1 MEVVWTEEQQKVIDL
16 RNRNILVSAAAG
28 SGKTAVLVERIISR
42 LTRENP
48 PLDVDRLLIM
58 TFTEAAA
65 AEMKERIGLAIEKA
79 LEEDPQNEHLKKQ
92 SVLIRTAKIMT
103 IHSFCNSVIREYF
116 HTIDLDPGFRVAE
129 EGELKLLKQE
139 VMKEILEAHY
149 ESGETEFFQFVE
161 HFATGKDDSSLEAS
175 ILQMYEFAESY
186 PIPKQWLQFCTMV
199 YQNGM
204 QEESAF
210 VNRLTAYIRNCLRDI
225 ANDMER
231 ALEICREDG
240 GPYMYEKTIEA
251 DKELLGPVLEANT
264 VEEWYQAFTGM
275 GKWDR
280 MAANRDPQ
288 VDKELAEYVKD
299 LRAGWKEEVDLI
311 KEKFFFQSPE
321 QMDEDLKA
329 CYPVMR
335 VLVDLTQEFC
345 EKFAE
350 KKTERNLIDF
360 GDMEHF
366 AIQILTKNEDGKLV
380 PSDVAKELQEK
391 YDEVMVDE
399 YQDSNLVQET
409 ILRSV
414 SRMTRGENNIFM
426 VGDVKQS
433 IYRFRLSRPE
443 LFMEKFDT
451 YSTEDGVCQ
460 RVDLHKNFR
469 SRKEVIDFVN
479 AVFFQIMKKEVG
491 NVLYDQKAA
500 LHVGA
505 DYESV
510 PGNETEVL
518 VIDTELE
525 EEIRG
530 KNQLN
535 ARELEAKV
543 IAARIHELMNAQKVW
558 DKSLG
563 NMRDVTYSDIVI
575 LTRSL
580 KGWADVIVRILKEE
594 GIPAYSES
602 KEGYFATLE
611 IGWMMDYLRV
621 LDNFRQD
628 IPLTAVLKSPF
639 GKCTNEELAQIRTMY
654 PNLPFHEAVLRV
666 AGIDPGAGQVE
677 TVVPEELRVKIK
689 AVFAQILEFRRRIS
703 YTAIHELLWEIME
716 ETGYR
721 EMIAAMPGG
730 EQRAA
735 NLKLL
740 IVKAKAFE
748 ATSYKGLFHFVRYM
762 EQMKEYQ
769 IDYGE
774 ADILGETAN
783 AVRVMSIHKSKG
795 LEFPVVIVCGM
806 GKGFNMQDTTGELVV
821 HPDLGAGICEVD
833 LERRTRTSTIV
844 RNLIQTETQLENL
857 GEELRVLYVA
867 LTRAK
872 EKLILTGS
880 LRKAG
885 EKLAAYQER
894 SAKADSMSFLEL
906 IHGRRYFDWLL
917 PAVLSMSKEIPVKLE
932 IRTFEEVVQGEIER
946 EVMQKE
952 TIFSDKSDAAFK
964 KLIIDQFSYR
974 YPFEEEAHMKLK
986 YTVSELKKSAALSG
1000 SEVETGE
1007 ILVQEEKKII
1017 PTFLREE
1024 EPLTGASRGSAYH
1037 KVLELLDFSKS
1048 YDDPAL
1054 EEALEEF
1061 EKQGYLSREMK
1072 ACICRKDIL
1081 KFLQSDAGRRMHEA
1095 AEKGKLY
1102 KEQPFVFGIDAKEL
1116 YPKTHTE
1123 ELVLIQG
1130 IIDVYFEEE
1139 DALVVLDYKTDRVN
1153 EGVELVEKYQEQ
1165 LKLYGRALEQITLKK
1180 VKEKII
1186 YSFTLE
1192 EEIRLC

>member
-1 MEVVWTEEQQKVIDL
+1 MAVVWTEEQQKVIDL

-58 TFTEAAA
+58 TFTDAAA

-79 LEEDPQNEHLKKQ
+79 LEADPKNKHLKKQ
-92 SVLIRTAKIMT
+92 SVLIHTAKIMT
-103 IHSFCNSVIREYF
+103 IHSFCSSVIREYF

-139 VMKEILEAHY
+139 VMKELLETHY
-149 ESGETEFFQFVE
+149 ESGEEQFFRFVE
-161 HFATGKDDSSLEAS
+161 TFATGRDDSSLEKY

-186 PIPKQWLQFCTMV
+186 PIPEQWLESCVTI
-199 YQNGM
+199 YENGM
-204 QEESAF
+204 KADSEF
-210 VNRLTAYIRNCLRDI
+210 CKRLVAYLQNCLKDI
-225 ANDMER
+225 SNDMEH
-231 ALEICREDG
+231 ALDICREAG

-251 DKELLGPVLEANT
+251 DKELLRPALLADSFEAY
-264 VEEWYQAFTGM
+264 YQVFAKM

-280 MAANRDPQ
+280 MAANRDSQ

-299 LRAGWKEEVDLI
+299 LRAKWKDEVDSM

-321 QMDEDLKA
+321 KMDEDLKY
-329 CYPVMR
+329 CGPVMR
-335 VLVDLTQEFC
+335 VLVDLTKEFR

-350 KKTERNLIDF
+350 KKAERNMIDF

-366 AIQILTKNEDGKLV
+366 AIKILTKNENGKLV
-380 PSDVAKELQEK
+380 PSDVAKELQDK

-409 ILRSV
+409 ILTSV
-414 SRMTRGENNIFM
+414 SRMSRGENNIFM

-451 YSTEDGVCQ
+451 YSIEDGECQ

-469 SRKEVIDFVN
+469 SRTEVIDFVN
-479 AVFFQIMKKEVG
+479 AVFFRIMKKEVG
-491 NVLYDQKAA
+491 KVLYDRKAA
-500 LHVGA
+500 LNVGA
-505 DYESV
+505 DYEAV
-510 PGNETEVL
+510 QGNETEVL

-525 EEIRG
+525 EEVRG
-530 KNQLN
+530 QNQLN

-543 IAARIHELMNAQKVW
+543 VAERIHELMKTQKVW
-558 DKSLG
+558 DKHQEK
-563 NMRDVTYSDIVI
+563 MRDIKYSDIVI

-580 KGWADVIVRILKEE
+580 KGWSDVFVRILKQE
-594 GIPAYSES
+594 GIPAYADS
-602 KEGYFATLE
+602 KEGYFGTLE
-611 IGWMMDYLRV
+611 IGWMMDYLKV

-628 IPLTAVLKSPF
+628 LPLTSVLKSPF
-639 GKCTNEELAQIRTMY
+639 GKCTNEELALIRTIY
-654 PNLPFHEAVLRV
+654 PSLPFHEAVLQV
-666 AGIDPGAGQVE
+666 AGIE
-677 TVVPEELRVKIK
+677 TGLRKEEKKIPEEVSVKIK
-689 AVFAQILEFRRRIS
+689 GIFAQLLEFRRRIS

-721 EMIAAMPGG
+721 EEISAMPGG

-735 NLKLL
+735 NLALL

-748 ATSYKGLFHFVRYM
+748 ATSYKGLFHFVRYV
-762 EQMKEYQ
+762 EQMKEYD

-774 ADILGETAN
+774 ADVLGEAAN

-795 LEFPVVIVCGM
+795 LEFSVVIVCGM
-806 GKGFNMQDTTGELVV
+806 GKGFNMQDMTGELVV
-821 HPDLGAGICEVD
+821 HPDLGAGIRAVD
-833 LERRTRTSTIV
+833 VDQRTEMPTII
-844 RNLIQTETQLENL
+844 RNLIQTETQIENL

-872 EKLILTGS
+872 EKLILTGT
-880 LRKAG
+880 LKKAK
-885 EKLAAYQER
+885 ERLEAYQKRGIEN
-894 SAKADSMSFLEL
+894 DSMSFLEL
-906 IHGRRYFDWLL
+906 IRGKRYFDWLL
-917 PAVLSMSKEIPVKLE
+917 PAVVAMQQNAPVKM
-932 IRTFEEVVQGEIER
+932 EVVTFSDVVQSEIER
-946 EVMQKE
+946 EEMQKE
-952 TIFSDKSDAAFK
+952 LIAAEKMNDAFRRE
-964 KLIIDQFSYR
+964 IQEQFSYQ

-1007 ILVQEEKKII
+1007 QLIQEEEKVI
-1017 PTFLREE
+1017 PAFLKEE
-1024 EPLTGASRGSAYH
+1024 EHLTGASRGSAYH
-1037 KVLELLDFSKS
+1037 KVLELLDFAKE
-1048 YDDPAL
+1048 YDDKILAEEL
-1054 EEALEEF
+1054 EHFEE
-1061 EKQGYLSREMK
+1061 QGYLSKEMK
-1072 ACICRKDIL
+1072 ECIYRKDIL
-1081 KFLQSDAGRRMHEA
+1081 RFLQSDAGKRMHEA
-1095 AEKGKLY
+1095 AVKKSLY
-1102 KEQPFVFGIDAKEL
+1102 KEQPFVFGIDAKEM
-1116 YPKTHTE
+1116 YPETNTE

-1139 DALVVLDYKTDRVN
+1139 DGLVVLDYKTDRVKA
-1153 EGVELVEKYQEQ
+1153 GTELVEKYQEQ
-1165 LKLYGRALEQITLKK
+1165 LNLYGRALEQMTLKK
-1180 VKEKII
+1180 VKEKMI
-1186 YSFTLE
+1186 YSFTLG
-1192 EEIRLC
+1192 EEISLG